1 MTIIKKDKD
10 VMKKI
15 LCLALC
21 AATLASC
28 NFTTKREQ
36 ELTAKNDSLV
46 AVLTE
51 QNAALD
57 EAMEAIADI
66 QEGFHAINE
75 AEGRLS
81 IHSRGGEGLTDMD
94 RMKEDILF
102 IQQKMEENRKKIEA
116 LEKKLKAGNAETA
129 SLRKVIAGLQK
140 DLEEKVAH
148 IATLQG
154 ELAKKNIRIAEL
166 DNAVAVLMGDV
177 NTLQQVTDA
186 QQEVIEQQ
194 VEQLN
199 RAWYVYGTARE
210 LRDQNILRSGKVLE
224 STDFN
229 KEYFT
234 EVDVRVDRVYPLYAK
249 NAKLLTMHPAGSYE
263 FTKDADKMLTLNIVD
278 FEAFWSVSRY
288 MVIQVR

>member
-1 MTIIKKDKD
+1 
-10 VMKKI
+10 MKKI

-36 ELTAKNDSLV
+36 ELVAKNDSLV
-46 AVLTE
+46 AALTE
-51 QNAALD
+51 QNVALD

-81 IHSRGGEGLTDMD
+81 IQSQGREGLSDVD
-94 RMKEDILF
+94 RMKEDVLF
-102 IQQKMEENRKKIEA
+102 IQQKMEENRKKIAE
-116 LEKKLKAGNAETA
+116 LEKKLKAGSAETA

-140 DLEEKVAH
+140 DLEEKVAS
-148 IATLQG
+148 IAALHG
-154 ELAKKNIRIAEL
+154 ELAQKNIRIAEL

-177 NTLQQVTDA
+177 NTLHQVTDA
-186 QQEVIEQQ
+186 QQEVIEEQ

-199 RAWYVYGTARE
+199 RAWYVYGTAKE

-224 STDFN
+224 SPDFN

-234 EVDVRVDRVYPLYAK
+234 EVDVRVDRVYPLYTK

-263 FTKDADKMLTLNIVD
+263 FTKDADKMVTLNIVD

>member
-1 MTIIKKDKD
+1 
-10 VMKKI
+10 MKKI

-36 ELTAKNDSLV
+36 ELVAKNDSLV

-51 QNAALD
+51 QNVALD

-81 IHSRGGEGLTDMD
+81 IQSQGREGLSDVD
-94 RMKEDILF
+94 RMKEDVLF
-102 IQQKMEENRKKIEA
+102 IQQKMEENRKKIEE
-116 LEKKLKAGNAETA
+116 LEKKLKAGSAETA
-129 SLRKVIAGLQK
+129 SLRKVISGLQK
-140 DLEEKVAH
+140 DLEEKVAS
-148 IATLQG
+148 IAALHG
-154 ELAKKNIRIAEL
+154 ELAQKNIRIAEL

-177 NTLQQVTDA
+177 NTLHQVTDA
-186 QQEVIEQQ
+186 QQEVIEEQ

-199 RAWYVYGTARE
+199 RAWYVYGTAKE

-224 STDFN
+224 SPDFN

-234 EVDVRVDRVYPLYAK
+234 EVDMRVDRVYPLYTK

-263 FTKDADKMLTLNIVD
+263 FTKDADKMVTLNIVD

>member
-1 MTIIKKDKD
+1 
-10 VMKKI
+10 MKKI

-36 ELTAKNDSLV
+36 ELVAKNDSLV

-51 QNAALD
+51 QNVALD

-81 IHSRGGEGLTDMD
+81 IQSQGREGLSDVD
-94 RMKEDILF
+94 RMKEDVLF
-102 IQQKMEENRKKIEA
+102 IQQKMEENRKKIEE
-116 LEKKLKAGNAETA
+116 LEKKLKAGSAETA

-140 DLEEKVAH
+140 DLEEKVAS
-148 IATLQG
+148 IAALHG
-154 ELAKKNIRIAEL
+154 ELAQKNIRIAEL

-177 NTLQQVTDA
+177 NTLHQVTDA
-186 QQEVIEQQ
+186 QQEVIEEQ

-199 RAWYVYGTARE
+199 RAWYVYGTAKE

-224 STDFN
+224 SPDFN

-234 EVDVRVDRVYPLYAK
+234 EVDMRVDRVYPLYTK

-263 FTKDADKMLTLNIVD
+263 FTKDADKMVTLNIVD

>member
-1 MTIIKKDKD
+1 
-10 VMKKI
+10 MKKI
-15 LCLALC
+15 VCLALC

-28 NFTTKREQ
+28 NYTTKREQ
-36 ELTAKNDSLV
+36 ELAAKNDSLV

-66 QEGFHAINE
+66 QEGFQAINE

-81 IHSRGGEGLTDMD
+81 IQSQSGEGLTDVD
-94 RMKEDILF
+94 RMKEDVLF
-102 IQQKMEENRKKIEA
+102 IQQKMEENRKKIEE
-116 LEKKLKAGNAETA
+116 LEKKLKTSSAETA

-140 DLEEKVAH
+140 DLEEKVGR
-148 IATLQG
+148 IADLQG
-154 ELAKKNIRIAEL
+154 ELSQKNIRIAEL

-177 NTLQQVTDA
+177 NTLHQVADA

-199 RAWYVYGTARE
+199 RAWYVYGTAKE
-210 LRDQNILRSGKVLE
+210 LKEQSILRSGEVFA
-224 STDFN
+224 SSDFN

-234 EVDVRVDRVYPLYAK
+234 EIDVRVDRVFPLYAK
-249 NAKLLTMHPAGSYE
+249 QAKLLTVHPAGSYE
-263 FTKDADKMLTLNIVD
+263 FVKDAEKQLTLNILD

-288 MVIQVR
+288 MVVQVR

>member
-1 MTIIKKDKD
+1 
-10 VMKKI
+10 MKKI
-15 LCLALC
+15 VCLALC

-28 NFTTKREQ
+28 NYTTKREQ
-36 ELTAKNDSLV
+36 ELAAKNDSLV

-51 QNAALD
+51 QNVALD

-81 IHSRGGEGLTDMD
+81 IQSQGREGLSDVD
-94 RMKEDILF
+94 RMKEDVLF
-102 IQQKMEENRKKIEA
+102 IQQKMEENRKKIEE
-116 LEKKLKAGNAETA
+116 LEKKLKAGSAETA

-140 DLEEKVAH
+140 DLEEKVAS
-148 IATLQG
+148 IAALHG
-154 ELAKKNIRIAEL
+154 ELAQKNIRIAEL

-177 NTLQQVTDA
+177 NTLHQVTDA
-186 QQEVIEQQ
+186 QQEVIEEQ

-199 RAWYVYGTARE
+199 RAWYVYGTAKE

-224 STDFN
+224 SPDFN

-234 EVDVRVDRVYPLYAK
+234 EVDVRVDRVYPLYTK

-263 FTKDADKMLTLNIVD
+263 FTKDADKMVTLNIVD

>member
-1 MTIIKKDKD
+1 
-10 VMKKI
+10 MKKI

-28 NFTTKREQ
+28 NYTTKREKA
-36 ELTAKNDSLV
+36 LTAQNDSLV
-46 AVLTE
+46 AVLSE

-57 EAMEAIADI
+57 EAMAAIADI

-81 IHSRGGEGLTDMD
+81 LQSQGREGVTDVQC
-94 RMKEDILF
+94 MKEDVLF
-102 IQQKMEENRKKIEA
+102 IQQKMEENRKKIED
-116 LEKKLKAGNAETA
+116 LEKKLNSSKAEADN
-129 SLRKVIAGLQK
+129 LRKVIAGLQK
-140 DLEEKVAH
+140 DLEEKAASIVA
-148 IATLQG
+148 LRG
-154 ELAKKNIRIAEL
+154 ELAQKNIRIAEL
-166 DNAVAVLMGDV
+166 DNAVTVLMGDV
-177 NTLQQVTDA
+177 NALQQVADA

-194 VEQLN
+194 VEQIN
-199 RAWYVYGTARE
+199 RAWYVYGTAKE
-210 LRDQNILRSGKVLE
+210 LKEQNILRSGKVLE
-224 STDFN
+224 SADFN

-249 NAKLLTMHPAGSYE
+249 NAKLLTVHPKGSYE
-263 FTKDADKMLTLNIVD
+263 FTKDADKMMTLNIVD